1 MSFLSTNLPN
11 VNLLNVNLKC
21 ACLHLTIASP
31 RSAPTVGQARE
42 ELPDAANDNETV
54 WPFIPFP
61 LGWCAS
67 S

>member
-1 MSFLSTNLPN
+1 MDLLTM
-11 VNLLNVNLKC
+11 NLLNMNLQC
-21 ACLHLTIASP
+21 ACLHLAIASP
-31 RSAPTVGQARE
+31 PSVPTARQAAE

-54 WPFIPFP
+54 WPLVPFP